1 MPKPGRG
8 LSRTTIRHRGTAVPL
23 SPSEGD
29 FTKEERLMPEFIETP
44 FADLH
49 IPCSHDGRT
58 VLVPLPPLCEAM
70 KLDTWTELGRLGN
83 DLDLRDLIKTV
94 PFRPGAAAMQA
105 LPVGGLTL
113 WFERLAQR
121 HDDVALRHRLAILQQ
136 EGFASLL
143 DHWATLSA
151 KSQSAPDAT
160 TLKRQFRRLQSQISG
175 LSDALQ
181 HGATAIEQEIL
192 RAQLSEL
199 CQFPIMPR
207 ATTSPLSE
215 KFWNAVFARLVNG
228 ADLNHARRSDRLLA
242 LNFRHLASV
251 LDDGKEPIALTRE
264 LRTELKKS
272 RQPYFL
278 GVRVVNSRI
287 AHKSLR
293 CWVFNLH

>member
-1 MPKPGRG
+1 
-8 LSRTTIRHRGTAVPL
+8 
-23 SPSEGD
+23 
-29 FTKEERLMPEFIETP
+29 MPEFIETP

-49 IPCSHDGRT
+49 IPCAHDGRT
-58 VLVPLPPLCEAM
+58 VLVPLAPLCEAM
-70 KLDTWTELGRLGN
+70 KLDAWTELRLLAN
-83 DLDLRDLIKTV
+83 DAELRDLIKTISS
-94 PFRPGAAAMQA
+94 RPGTAAMQA

-113 WFERLAQR
+113 WLERLAQT
-121 HDDVALRHRLAILQQ
+121 HDDIALRHRVAILQQ

-143 DHWATLSA
+143 DHWATLSGTC
-151 KSQSAPDAT
+151 QSTPDAT
-160 TLKRQFRRLQSQISG
+160 TLKRQFRRLQSQITG
-175 LSDALQ
+175 LSEALK

-192 RAQLSEL
+192 RAQLSQL
-199 CQFPIMPR
+199 CQFPIMQR
-207 ATTSPLSE
+207 ATASPLLE
-215 KFWNAVFARLVNG
+215 RFWNTVFARLVDG
-228 ADLNHARRSDRLLA
+228 ADINHARRSDRLLA

-251 LDDGKEPIALTRE
+251 LGDAQEPIALTRE